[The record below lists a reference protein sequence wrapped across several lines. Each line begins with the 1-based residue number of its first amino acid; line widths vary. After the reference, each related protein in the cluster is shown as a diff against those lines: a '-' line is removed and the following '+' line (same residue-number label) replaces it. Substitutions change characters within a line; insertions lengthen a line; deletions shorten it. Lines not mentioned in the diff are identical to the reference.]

1 MSVEWIT
8 QNKERGA
15 IFADTEKWRVSVI
28 KMEARLSWKLGAAMP
43 FEYSTQYR
51 LILFLYFVVFNLG
64 DIYRA
69 RVKMRAWK
77 LCLDFM
83 KGVQFEK
90 KHLGR
95 LSNIYQCIK
104 LLTWEKSCC
113 DILIQKNEWFSK
125 ATNLCFLRTTAGPVG
140 IPPRK

>member
-1 MSVEWIT
+1 
-8 QNKERGA
+8 
-15 IFADTEKWRVSVI
+15 
-28 KMEARLSWKLGAAMP
+28 MP

-83 KGVQFEK
+83 KGVQFEEK
-90 KHLGR
+90 
-95 LSNIYQCIK
+95 N
-104 LLTWEKSCC
+104 TW
-113 DILIQKNEWFSK
+113 
-125 ATNLCFLRTTAGPVG
+125 VG
-140 IPPRK
+140 